1 MDDFGLIN
9 MNGRVYDPDLGL
21 FLSPDPVLQD
31 PANALNYN
39 RYSYVLNNP
48 LKYTDP
54 SGYVFEDEGAW
65 LDENMF
71 TGDIFMDNGVFES
84 IGTGGSGR
92 RYDYNDPRNWGV
104 GMWGTK
110 NGFKSIQESQ
120 DYHLAEALGMD
131 AYYTILKGELERGY
145 RVQYSGKDVNCFG
158 TIVGYN
164 KTRFH
169 KLRNLGFKYVYE
181 AIYNNFSMS
190 NAMEYLAAN
199 SVGEKPDFKSLAPGE
214 RVAALLNYGK
224 EYGIF
229 NVHDCFDNVSANDF
243 RIGDGTHMGLI
254 YHNVYITIGK
264 VTYNMDF
271 QLGIKVT
278 SKSYIDPIINMN
290 IGSIDGRFDKNG
302 NYIGTVFNK
311 GYSMPLMITIW
322 GTKSQGESFWK
333 WYNGH

>member
-1 MDDFGLIN
+1 MGMALENEFRQRQERQQEIN
-9 MNGRVYDPDLGL
+9 N
-21 FLSPDPVLQD
+21 
-31 PANALNYN
+31 
-39 RYSYVLNNP
+39 
-48 LKYTDP
+48 
-54 SGYVFEDEGAW
+54 
-65 LDENMF
+65 
-71 TGDIFMDNGVFES
+71 S
-84 IGTGGSGR
+84 IAGSGLSYTR
-92 RYDYNDPRNWGV
+92 DP
-104 GMWGTK
+104 
-110 NGFKSIQESQ
+110 
-120 DYHLAEALGMD
+120 MD
-131 AYYTILKGELERGY
+131 VFFVEL
-145 RVQYSGKDVNCFG
+145 D
-158 TIVGYN
+158 
-164 KTRFH
+164 
-169 KLRNLGFKYVYE
+169 
-181 AIYNNFSMS
+181 
-190 NAMEYLAAN
+190 AN
-199 SVGEKPDFKSLAPGE
+199 SVGEKPDFKSLAPGQ

-322 GTKSQGESFWK
+322 GPKSQGESFWK